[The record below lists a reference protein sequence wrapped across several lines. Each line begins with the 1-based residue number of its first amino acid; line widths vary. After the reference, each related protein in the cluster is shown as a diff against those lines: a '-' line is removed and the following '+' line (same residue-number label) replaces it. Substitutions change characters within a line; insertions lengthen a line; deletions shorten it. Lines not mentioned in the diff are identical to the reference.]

1 MRSSSTSTSRSAS
14 IQSRDLLA
22 HHHAVIYA
30 VGASSDRAL
39 GVPGEDLPGSHAA
52 TEFVAWYNGHP
63 DYADRTFDLSGERA
77 VIVGNGNVALDVA
90 RILTMD
96 PDDLAKTDIAD
107 HALKALRSSNI
118 REVVLLG
125 RRGPAQAAYS
135 NPEFLALGD
144 LPGVDVVIDE
154 GRGGTRFA
162 VPGRCSTRTR
172 PNRRFR

>member
-1 MRSSSTSTSRSAS
+1 
-14 IQSRDLLA
+14 
-22 HHHAVIYA
+22 
-30 VGASSDRAL
+30 
-39 GVPGEDLPGSHAA
+39 SHAA

-96 PDDLAKTDIAD
+96 VDELARTDIAD
-107 HALKALRSSNI
+107 HALKALRESNI

-144 LPGVDVVIDE
+144 LTGVDVVVDDADLE
-154 GRGGTRFA
+154 LDPVSSRA
-162 VPGRCSTRTR
+162 VEEDAATALRVRLAR
-172 PNRRFR
+172 EYAE